1 MLERLETVPWA
12 RLKCLGGFSDHVPAA
27 VRDLVSDDPKI
38 VEAAYWRLENHVV
51 AQGELHEAAAYLPS
65 ILIEALDLATC
76 KGAILELL
84 FQIGNGRSAEA
95 PELQRVCH
103 AAVVNG
109 LDRWIAVS
117 PGVEPKWREAAMRD
131 LADLRNSNS

>member
-1 MLERLETVPWA
+1 MLERLEIIPWA
-12 RLKCLGGFSDHVPAA
+12 RLKCLDGFSDHVPTA

-51 AQGELHEAAAYLPS
+51 VQGELYEVAAYLPEV
-65 ILIEALDLATC
+65 LIEALDLATF

-84 FQIGNGRSAEA
+84 FQIGNGHSAEA

-103 AAVVNG
+103 AAVIG
-109 LDRWIAVS
+109 ELERWIAAS
-117 PGVEPKWREAAMRD
+117 PGLESKWREVAMQD
-131 LADLRNSNS
+131 LAELRSGNS